1 MAPSLGLGM
10 EAPSEASGGRGLLLF
25 AVKHHFKE
33 WRVQD
38 VGKVGKGVALDVENP
53 HGSHPVGLSSL
64 TLAGPSLGRAGICL
78 GLRPHQTV

>member
-1 MAPSLGLGM
+1 M
-10 EAPSEASGGRGLLLF
+10 
-25 AVKHHFKE
+25 
-33 WRVQD
+33 QD
-38 VGKVGKGVALDVENP
+38 VGKVGKELLDVENP